1 MLYIEEK
8 SNRILLIIRGVGELK
23 NLELSRIFEQITRIL
38 KIKGENPF
46 KIRAYEKVALVLE
59 NLPIEIETIYRQG
72 GLNDIPGV
80 GAGIAKKIEEFLT
93 TGKLEYYE
101 KLKETLPSGV
111 IELLDISEVGPKTA
125 MLLYEELGVDNI
137 EKLEKAVKGHQ
148 IKDLPGMGEKSED
161 NILRGIEL
169 YKRRKERVLLGTA
182 LPLAEEIVES
192 LRQLKE
198 TSKISF
204 AGSLRRKKET
214 IGDIDI
220 LVTSHKPEKIMKT
233 FVSLPQVREILAEG
247 PTKSSVIT
255 KDDIHID
262 VRVVEPIS
270 FGAALQYFTGS
281 KAHNIKLR
289 ELAVKRGLKINEY
302 GVFNSETGQR
312 ITGEKEEEI
321 YKILD
326 LAFIPPELR
335 EDRGEIKAAQE
346 NKLPQLIECS
356 QIKGDLHLHTKWSDG
371 AHTIRQMA
379 EAAKKRGYKYIAI
392 TDHSQSLK
400 FAGGL
405 TEERLKGQIEE
416 IRKLNQELDDFTVL
430 TGIEVDIKS
439 DGSLDFSDEIL
450 SKLDVVVAAIHS
462 GFKQE
467 SKIITERLVGAMQN
481 RFVSIIAH
489 PTGRLIGYR
498 ESYQVDINEI
508 MKVASETG
516 TILEINAYPERL
528 DLNDVHCRMAKDR
541 GVQLAIETDAHSID
555 GLEFMNL
562 GVDVAR
568 RGWLEERDVINTLSL
583 DKLLKR
589 LKSKL

>member
-1 MLYIEEK
+1 MGK
-8 SNRILLIIRGVGELK
+8 LK
-23 NLELSRIFEQITRIL
+23 NLELSRMFDQIARML

-59 NLPIEIETIYRQG
+59 NLPIDIETIYQQG
-72 GLNDIPGV
+72 GLNNIPGV
-80 GAGIAKKIEEFLT
+80 GTGIAKKIEEFLT
-93 TGKLEYYE
+93 TGELEYYE
-101 KLKETLPSGV
+101 KLKETIPSGV
-111 IELLDISEVGPKTA
+111 IELLNISEVGPKTA
-125 MLLYEELGVDNI
+125 KLLYEELGVDNI
-137 EKLEKAVKGHQ
+137 EKLEKAVRQHQ

-169 YKRRKERVLLGTA
+169 CKRRKERVLLGTA

-192 LRQLKE
+192 LCQLKE
-198 TSKISF
+198 TDKINF

-220 LVTSHKPEKIMKT
+220 LVTSQKPEKIMKT
-233 FVSLPQVREILAEG
+233 FTSLPQVREILAEG

-289 ELAVKRGLKINEY
+289 ELAIKRGLKINEY
-302 GVFNSETGQR
+302 GVFDSETGQR
-312 ITGEKEEEI
+312 IAGEEEEEV

-335 EDRGEIKAAQE
+335 EDRGEIEAAQE
-346 NKLPQLIECS
+346 NKLTELIKYS
-356 QIKGDLHLHTKWSDG
+356 QIRGDLHLHTKWSDG

-405 TEERLKGQIEE
+405 IEERLKEQIEL
-416 IRKLNQELDDFTVL
+416 IQKLNQELKDFTIL
-430 TGIEVDIKS
+430 SGIEVDIKS

-450 SKLDVVVAAIHS
+450 SKLDVVIAAIHS

-467 SKIITERLVGAMQN
+467 SKIITGRIIKAMQN
-481 RFVSIIAH
+481 KLVNIIAH

-498 ESYQVDINEI
+498 ESYQVDINKI
-508 MKVASETG
+508 MNVAAETG

-528 DLNDVHCRMAKDR
+528 DLNDVYCRMAKDR

-568 RGWLEERDVINTLSL
+568 RGWLEEKDIINTLSL

-589 LKSKL
+589 LKNK

>member
-1 MLYIEEK
+1 M
-8 SNRILLIIRGVGELK
+8 GELK
-23 NLELSRIFEQITRIL
+23 NLELSRMFDQIARIL
-38 KIKGENPF
+38 KIKGENLF
-46 KIRAYEKVALVLE
+46 KIRAYEKIALVLE
-59 NLPIEIETIYRQG
+59 NLPIDIENIYQQG
-72 GLNDIPGV
+72 ELNNIPGV
-80 GAGIAKKIEEFLT
+80 GSAIAQKIEEFLT
-93 TGKLEYYE
+93 TDKLEYYE
-101 KLKETLPSGV
+101 KLKETIPSGV
-111 IELLDISEVGPKTA
+111 IELLDIYEVGPKTA
-125 MLLYEELGVDNI
+125 KLLYEELGIDNI
-137 EKLEKAVKGHQ
+137 EKLEEAVRQHQ
-148 IKDLPGMGEKSED
+148 IKDLPGMGEKSET

-192 LRQLKE
+192 LHQLKE
-198 TSKISF
+198 TDKISF

-214 IGDIDI
+214 IGDVDI
-220 LVTSHKPEKIMKT
+220 LIASQKPEKIMKT
-233 FVSLPQVREILAEG
+233 FVSFPQVREVLAEG
-247 PTKSSVIT
+247 PTKSSVIIR
-255 KDDIHID
+255 DDIHVD

-302 GVFNSETGQR
+302 GVFDSETGQR
-312 ITGEKEEEI
+312 IAGKEEEEV
-321 YKILD
+321 YRILD
-326 LAFIPPELR
+326 LPFIPPELR
-335 EDRGEIKAAQE
+335 EDRGEIEAAQE

-356 QIKGDLHLHTKWSDG
+356 QIKGDLHLHSKWSDG
-371 AHTIRQMA
+371 VHTIKQMA
-379 EAAKKRGYKYIAI
+379 EAAKKKGYKYIAI

-405 TEERLKGQIEE
+405 TEERLKEQIEE
-416 IRKLNQELDDFTVL
+416 IQKLNRKLDDFSIL

-450 SKLDVVVAAIHS
+450 RKLDVVIAAIHS

-467 SKIITERLVGAMQN
+467 SKIIMERLIGAMQN

-498 ESYQVDINEI
+498 ESYQVDIDKI
-508 MKVASETG
+508 MDMAAKTG

-528 DLNDVHCRMAKDR
+528 DLNDIYCRMAKDR

-555 GLEFMNL
+555 GLKFMNL

-568 RGWLEERDVINTLSL
+568 RGWLGEKDVVNTLPL

-589 LKSKL
+589 LKNK

>member
-1 MLYIEEK
+1 
-8 SNRILLIIRGVGELK
+8 GVGELK
-23 NLELSRIFEQITRIL
+23 NLELSRIFEQIARIL

-46 KIRAYEKVALVLE
+46 KIRAYEKIALVLE
-59 NLPIEIETIYRQG
+59 NLPIDIEIIYQQG
-72 GLNDIPGV
+72 GLNNIPGI
-80 GAGIAKKIEEFLT
+80 GEGITKKIEEFLT

-101 KLKETLPSGV
+101 KLKETIPSGV

-125 MLLYEELGVDNI
+125 KLLYEELGVDNI
-137 EKLEKAVKGHQ
+137 EKLEKAVRQHQ
-148 IKDLPGMGEKSED
+148 VKDLPGMGEKSET

-182 LPLAEEIVES
+182 LPLAEEIIES
-192 LRQLKE
+192 LHQLKE
-198 TSKISF
+198 TDKISF

-214 IGDIDI
+214 VGDIDI
-220 LVTSHKPEKIMKT
+220 LVTSQKPEKIMKT
-233 FVSLPQVREILAEG
+233 FTSLPQVREILAEG

-255 KDDIHID
+255 RDDIHVD

-289 ELAVKRGLKINEY
+289 ELALKRGLKINEY
-302 GVFNSETGQR
+302 GVFEVESGNR
-312 ITGEKEEEI
+312 ITGEKEEEV
-321 YKILD
+321 YQALN
-326 LAFIPPELR
+326 LPFIPPELR
-335 EDRGEIKAAQE
+335 EDRGEIEAAQE
-346 NKLPQLIECS
+346 NRLPRLVEYS
-356 QIKGDLHLHTKWSDG
+356 QIRGDLHLHTKWSDG

-405 TEERLKGQIEE
+405 TEERLQEQIEE

-450 SKLDVVVAAIHS
+450 SKLDVVIAAIHS

-467 SKIITERLVGAMQN
+467 SKIITERLVGAIQN

-498 ESYQVDINEI
+498 ESYQVDINEMI
-508 MKVASETG
+508 KVAAETG
-516 TILEINAYPERL
+516 TILEINAHPERL
-528 DLNDVHCRMAKDR
+528 DLNDAYCRMAKDK
-541 GVQLAIETDAHSID
+541 GVQLAIETDAHSIS

-568 RGWLEERDVINTLSL
+568 RGWLEEKDIINTLSL

-589 LKSKL
+589 WKIDNK

>member
-1 MLYIEEK
+1 MGK
-8 SNRILLIIRGVGELK
+8 LK
-23 NLELSRIFEQITRIL
+23 NLELSRIFEQIARIL

-46 KIRAYEKVALVLE
+46 KIRAYEKIVLVLE
-59 NLPIEIETIYRQG
+59 NLPIDIETIYRQG

-80 GAGIAKKIEEFLT
+80 GEGIAKKIEEFLT
-93 TGKLEYYE
+93 TSKLEYYE
-101 KLKETLPSGV
+101 KLKETIPSGV

-125 MLLYEELGVDNI
+125 KLLYEELGVDNI

-148 IKDLPGMGEKSED
+148 IKNLPGMGEKSET

-182 LPLAEEIVES
+182 LPLAEEIAES

-198 TSKISF
+198 TDKISF

-220 LVTSHKPEKIMKT
+220 LVTSQKPEKIMKT
-233 FVSLPQVREILAEG
+233 FISLPQVREILAEG

-281 KAHNIKLR
+281 KAHNIRLR

-302 GVFNSETGQR
+302 GVFDVKTNRR
-312 ITGEKEEEI
+312 IAGEREEEI
-321 YKILD
+321 YQILN
-326 LAFIPPELR
+326 LPFIPPELR

-346 NKLPQLIECS
+346 NKLPELIKYS
-356 QIKGDLHLHTKWSDG
+356 QIRGDLHLHTKWSDG

-405 TEERLKGQIEE
+405 TEERLREQAEE
-416 IRKLNQELDDFTVL
+416 IQKLNRKLDDFTIL

-439 DGSLDFSDEIL
+439 NGNLDFSDEIL

-498 ESYQVDINEI
+498 ESYQVDINKI
-508 MKVASETG
+508 MTLAVETG

-568 RGWLEERDVINTLSL
+568 RGWLEEKDVINTLPL

>member
-1 MLYIEEK
+1 
-8 SNRILLIIRGVGELK
+8 VGALK
-23 NLELSRIFEQITRIL
+23 NLELSRMFDRIASML
-38 KIKGENPF
+38 KIKGENSF
-46 KIRAYEKVALVLE
+46 KIRAYEKIALVLE
-59 NLPIEIETIYRQG
+59 NLPIDIEIIYQQG
-72 GLNDIPGV
+72 GLNNIPGV
-80 GAGIAKKIEEFLT
+80 GSAIAQKIEEFLT

-101 KLKETLPSGV
+101 KLKETIPSGV

-125 MLLYEELGVDNI
+125 KLLYEELGVDNI
-137 EKLEKAVKGHQ
+137 EKLEKAVRQHQ
-148 IKDLPGMGEKSED
+148 IKDLPGMGEKSEM

-198 TSKISF
+198 TDKISF

-220 LVTSHKPEKIMKT
+220 LVTSQKPEKIMET
-233 FVSLPQVREILAEG
+233 FISLPQVREILAEG

-255 KDDIHID
+255 KDDIHVD

-289 ELAVKRGLKINEY
+289 ELAIKRGLKINEY
-302 GVFNSETGQR
+302 GVFDSKTEQR
-312 ITGEKEEEI
+312 VTGEEEEEV
-321 YKILD
+321 YTILD
-326 LAFIPPELR
+326 LPFIPPELR
-335 EDRGEIKAAQE
+335 EDRGEIEAALE
-346 NKLPQLIECS
+346 NKLPRLVEYL
-356 QIKGDLHLHTKWSDG
+356 QIKGDLHSHSQWSDG
-371 AHTIRQMA
+371 VHTIKQMA

-405 TEERLKGQIEE
+405 SEERLQEQIEE
-416 IRKLNQELDDFTVL
+416 IRKLNQELDDFTIL
-430 TGIEVDIKS
+430 TGVEVDIKS
-439 DGSLDFSDEIL
+439 DGNLDFPDEIL
-450 SKLDVVVAAIHS
+450 SKLDVVIAAIHS

-467 SKIITERLVGAMQN
+467 SKMITKRLVGAMKN
-481 RFVSIIAH
+481 RLVSIIAH

-498 ESYQVDINEI
+498 ESYQLDMNEI
-508 MKVASETG
+508 IKVAAETG

-528 DLNDVHCRMAKDR
+528 DLNDIHCRMAKDS

-555 GLEFMNL
+555 GLELMNL

-568 RGWLEERDVINTLSL
+568 RGWLEEKDIVNTLPL
-583 DKLLKR
+583 DKLLMR
-589 LKSKL
+589 LNNK

>member
-1 MLYIEEK
+1 MK
-8 SNRILLIIRGVGELK
+8 ELK
-23 NLELSRIFEQITRIL
+23 NLELSRMFEQIARIL

-46 KIRAYEKVALVLE
+46 KIRAYEKIALVLE
-59 NLPIEIETIYRQG
+59 NLPIDIETIYRQG
-72 GLNDIPGV
+72 RLNNIPGV
-80 GAGIAKKIEEFLT
+80 GEGIAKKIEEFLT
-93 TGKLEYYE
+93 AGKLEYYE
-101 KLKETLPSGV
+101 KLKETIPSGV
-111 IELLDISEVGPKTA
+111 LELLDISEVGPKTA
-125 MLLYEELGVDNI
+125 KLLYEQLGVDNI
-137 EKLEKAVKGHQ
+137 EKLEKAVRKHQ
-148 IKDLPGMGEKSED
+148 VKDLPGMGEKSET

-182 LPLAEEIVES
+182 LPLAEEIVENLS
-192 LRQLKE
+192 HLKE
-198 TSKISF
+198 TNKISF

-220 LVTSHKPEKIMKT
+220 LVTSQKPEKIMKT
-233 FVSLPQVREILAEG
+233 FTSLPQVREILAEG

-255 KDDIHID
+255 KDDIHVD

-289 ELAVKRGLKINEY
+289 ELAIKRGLKINEY
-302 GVFNSETGQR
+302 GVFEMKTDRR
-312 ITGEKEEEI
+312 IAGEREEEI
-321 YKILD
+321 YKILN
-326 LAFIPPELR
+326 LPFIPPELR
-335 EDRGEIKAAQE
+335 EDRGEIEAALE
-346 NKLPQLIECS
+346 NRLPQLIEYP

-371 AHTIRQMA
+371 AHTIRQIA
-379 EAAKKRGYKYIAI
+379 EEAKRKGYKYIAI

-405 TEERLKGQIEE
+405 TEERLMEQVEE
-416 IRKLNQELDDFTVL
+416 IQKLNQELDDFTVL

-450 SKLDVVVAAIHS
+450 SKLGVVVAAIHS

-498 ESYQVDINEI
+498 ESYQVDIDKI
-508 MKVASETG
+508 MDMAAKTG

-528 DLNDVHCRMAKDR
+528 DLNDVYCRMAKNR

-568 RGWLEERDVINTLSL
+568 RGWLEEKDIVNTLPMNE
-583 DKLLKR
+583 LLKR
-589 LKSKL
+589 LKRKL

>member
-1 MLYIEEK
+1 M
-8 SNRILLIIRGVGELK
+8 K
-23 NLELSRIFEQITRIL
+23 NLDLSRIFEQIAKIL
-38 KIKGENPF
+38 KIKEENPF

-59 NLPIEIETIYRQG
+59 NLAIDIETIYQQG
-72 GLNDIPGV
+72 GLNNIPGV
-80 GAGIAKKIEEFLT
+80 GSAIAQKIEEFLT

-101 KLKETLPSGV
+101 KLKETIPSGV

-125 MLLYEELGVDNI
+125 KLLYEELGIDNI
-137 EKLEKAVKGHQ
+137 EKLEKAVKEHQ

-192 LRQLKE
+192 LHQLKE
-198 TSKISF
+198 TDKISF

-220 LVTSHKPEKIMKT
+220 LVTSQKPEKIMKKFT
-233 FVSLPQVREILAEG
+233 SLPQVSEILAEG

-255 KDDIHID
+255 RDDIHVD

-289 ELAVKRGLKINEY
+289 ELAIKMGFKINEY
-302 GVFNSETGQR
+302 GVFDAKTGQR
-312 ITGEKEEEI
+312 KAGKEEEEV
-321 YKILD
+321 YRILN
-326 LAFIPPELR
+326 LPFIAPELR
-335 EDRGEIKAAQE
+335 EDRGEIEAAQE
-346 NKLPQLIECS
+346 NKLPRLIENP
-356 QIKGDLHLHTKWSDG
+356 QIKGDLHLHSQWSDG
-371 AHTIRQMA
+371 VDTIQQMA

-405 TEERLKGQIEE
+405 TEERLREQVEE
-416 IRKLNQELDDFTVL
+416 IQKLNQELDDFIIL

-467 SKIITERLVGAMQN
+467 SKVITERIIKAMQN

-498 ESYQVDINEI
+498 ESYQVDINEMI
-508 MKVASETG
+508 KVAAETG
-516 TILEINAYPERL
+516 TILEINSHPERL
-528 DLNDVHCRMAKDR
+528 DLNDIYCRMAKDK

-568 RGWLEERDVINTLSL
+568 RGWLEEKDIINTLPL

-589 LKSKL
+589 LKNKG

>member
-1 MLYIEEK
+1 M
-8 SNRILLIIRGVGELK
+8 K
-23 NLELSRIFEQITRIL
+23 NLELSRMFDQIAKML
-38 KIKGENPF
+38 KIKGENSF

-59 NLPIEIETIYRQG
+59 NLPIDIETIYQQE
-72 GLNDIPGV
+72 GLNNIPGV
-80 GAGIAKKIEEFLT
+80 GEGIAKKIEEFLT

-101 KLKETLPSGV
+101 KLKETIPDGV
-111 IELLDISEVGPKTA
+111 VKLIDIPEVGPKTA
-125 MLLYEELGVDNI
+125 KLLYEELSVDNI
-137 EKLEKAVKGHQ
+137 EKLEKAVKEHQ
-148 IKDLPGMGEKSED
+148 IKDLTGMGEKSET

-182 LPLAEEIVES
+182 LPLAVEIVEN

-220 LVTSHKPEKIMKT
+220 LVTSQKPEKIMKT
-233 FVSLPQVREILAEG
+233 FASLPQVREILTEG

-255 KDDIHID
+255 KEDIHVD

-281 KAHNIKLR
+281 KTHNIKLR
-289 ELAVKRGLKINEY
+289 ELAIKRGLKINEY
-302 GVFNSETGQR
+302 GVFDAETGKR
-312 ITGEKEEEI
+312 IAGKKEEGV
-321 YKILD
+321 YRILD
-326 LAFIPPELR
+326 LPFIPPELR
-335 EDRGEIKAAQE
+335 EDRGEIEAAQE
-346 NKLPQLIECS
+346 GRLPRLVEYP

-405 TEERLKGQIEE
+405 IEERLREQIEE
-416 IRKLNQELDDFTVL
+416 IRKLNQELDDFTVF

-450 SKLDVVVAAIHS
+450 SKLDVVIAAIHS

-498 ESYQVDINEI
+498 ESYQVDIDKI
-508 MKVASETG
+508 MNMAAKTE

-528 DLNDVHCRMAKDR
+528 DLNDVYCRMAKDK

-568 RGWLEERDVINTLSL
+568 RGWLEEKDIVNTLPL

-589 LKSKL
+589 LKNK

>member
-1 MLYIEEK
+1 VSK
-8 SNRILLIIRGVGELK
+8 LK
-23 NLELSRIFEQITRIL
+23 NLELSRIFEQIAKIL

-46 KIRAYEKVALVLE
+46 KIRAYEKITLVLE
-59 NLPIEIETIYRQG
+59 NLPIDIETIYHQG
-72 GLNDIPGV
+72 GLSNIPGV
-80 GAGIAKKIEEFLT
+80 GTGITKKIEEFLT

-101 KLKETLPSGV
+101 KLKETIPSGV

-125 MLLYEELGVDNI
+125 KLLYEQLGVDNI
-137 EKLEKAVKGHQ
+137 EKLEKVVRQHQ
-148 IKDLPGMGEKSED
+148 IKDLPGMGEK
-161 NILRGIEL
+161 
-169 YKRRKERVLLGTA
+169 KRRKERVLLGLA
-182 LPLAEEIVES
+182 LPLAEEIVWG
-192 LRQLKE
+192 LCQLKE

-220 LVTSHKPEKIMKT
+220 LVTSQKPEKIMKT
-233 FVSLPQVREILAEG
+233 FTSLPQVS
-247 PTKSSVIT
+247 TKSSVIT
-255 KDDIHID
+255 KDDIHVD

-289 ELAVKRGLKINEY
+289 ELAVKGSLKINEY
-302 GVFNSETGQR
+302 GVFDVKTDR
-312 ITGEKEEEI
+312 RVAGEREEEI
-321 YKILD
+321 YQILN
-326 LAFIPPELR
+326 LPFIPPELR

-346 NKLPQLIECS
+346 NSLPKLIEYS
-356 QIKGDLHLHTKWSDG
+356 QIRGDLHLHTKWSDG
-371 AHTIRQMA
+371 THTIRQMA

-392 TDHSQSLK
+392 TEHSQSLK

-405 TEERLKGQIEE
+405 TEERLKEQIEE
-416 IRKLNQELDDFTVL
+416 IQKLNQEFNDFTIL

-439 DGSLDFSDEIL
+439 DGSLDYPDEIL
-450 SKLDVVVAAIHS
+450 SRLDVVIAAIHS

-467 SKIITERLVGAMQN
+467 SKIITGRIVKAMQN
-481 RFVSIIAH
+481 RRVNIIAH

-498 ESYQVDINEI
+498 ESYQVDIN
-508 MKVASETG
+508 KVMDIAAETG

-528 DLNDVHCRMAKDR
+528 DLNDVYCRMAKEK

-568 RGWLEERDVINTLSL
+568 RGWLEEKDVINTLPL

-589 LKSKL
+589 LKNK

>member
-1 MLYIEEK
+1 M
-8 SNRILLIIRGVGELK
+8 K
-23 NLELSRIFEQITRIL
+23 NLELSRIFEQIAKIL

-46 KIRAYEKVALVLE
+46 KIRAYEKITSVLE
-59 NLPIEIETIYRQG
+59 NLPIDIETIYHQG
-72 GLNDIPGV
+72 GLSNIPGV
-80 GAGIAKKIEEFLT
+80 GTGITKKIEEFLT

-101 KLKETLPSGV
+101 KMKETIPSGV

-125 MLLYEELGVDNI
+125 RLLYEELGVDNI
-137 EKLEKAVKGHQ
+137 GKLEKAVKGHR
-148 IKDLPGMGEKSED
+148 IKGLPGMGEKSED

-169 YKRRKERVLLGTA
+169 FKRRKERVLLGTA
-182 LPLAEEIVES
+182 LPLAEEIVGG

-220 LVTSHKPEKIMKT
+220 LVTSQKPEKIMKT
-233 FVSLPQVREILAEG
+233 FTSLPQVREILAEG

-255 KDDIHID
+255 KDDIHVD

-289 ELAVKRGLKINEY
+289 ELAVKRSLKINEY
-302 GVFNSETGQR
+302 GVFDVKTDR
-312 ITGEKEEEI
+312 RVAGEREEEI
-321 YKILD
+321 YQILN
-326 LAFIPPELR
+326 LPFIPPELR
-335 EDRGEIKAAQE
+335 EDRGEIEAAQE
-346 NKLPQLIECS
+346 NKLPELIKFS
-356 QIKGDLHLHTKWSDG
+356 QIRGDLHLHTKWSDG
-371 AHTIRQMA
+371 ANTIKQMA

-392 TDHSQSLK
+392 TEHSQSLK

-405 TEERLKGQIEE
+405 TEERLKEQIEE
-416 IRKLNQELDDFTVL
+416 IQKLNQEFDGFTIL

-439 DGSLDFSDEIL
+439 DGSLDYPDEIL
-450 SKLDVVVAAIHS
+450 SRLDVVIAAIHS

-498 ESYQVDINEI
+498 ESYQVDINKMMNI
-508 MKVASETG
+508 AAETG

-528 DLNDVHCRMAKDR
+528 DLNDVYCRMAKEK
-541 GVQLAIETDAHSID
+541 GIQLAIETDAHSID

-568 RGWLEERDVINTLSL
+568 RGWLEEKDIINTLPL
-583 DKLLKR
+583 DKLVKR
-589 LKSKL
+589 LKNK

>member
-1 MLYIEEK
+1 
-8 SNRILLIIRGVGELK
+8 
-23 NLELSRIFEQITRIL
+23 
-38 KIKGENPF
+38 
-46 KIRAYEKVALVLE
+46 
-59 NLPIEIETIYRQG
+59 
-72 GLNDIPGV
+72 
-80 GAGIAKKIEEFLT
+80 
-93 TGKLEYYE
+93 
-101 KLKETLPSGV
+101 
-111 IELLDISEVGPKTA
+111 PKTA
-125 MLLYEELGVDNI
+125 KLLYEELGVDNI
-137 EKLEKAVKGHQ
+137 EKLEKAVRQHQ

-169 YKRRKERVLLGTA
+169 YKRRKERVLLGLA
-182 LPLAEEIVES
+182 LPLAEEIVKS
-192 LRQLKE
+192 LSRLDE
-198 TSKISF
+198 TDKISF

-220 LVTSHKPEKIMKT
+220 LVTSQKPEKIMKT
-233 FVSLPQVREILAEG
+233 FTSLPQVREILAEG

-255 KDDIHID
+255 KDDIHVD

-281 KAHNIKLR
+281 KAHNIRLR
-289 ELAVKRGLKINEY
+289 ELAIKRNLKINEY
-302 GVFNSETGQR
+302 GIFDVKTDGR
-312 ITGEKEEEI
+312 IAGEREEEI
-321 YKILD
+321 YQILN
-326 LAFIPPELR
+326 LPFIPPELR
-335 EDRGEIKAAQE
+335 EDMGEIEAAQE
-346 NKLPQLIECS
+346 NRLPRLVEYS
-356 QIKGDLHLHTKWSDG
+356 QIRGDLHLHTKWSDG

-405 TEERLKGQIEE
+405 TEERLREQVEE
-416 IRKLNQELDDFTVL
+416 IQKLNQELDDFTVL

-467 SKIITERLVGAMQN
+467 SKIITERIIKAMQN
-481 RFVSIIAH
+481 GFVNIIAH

-528 DLNDVHCRMAKDR
+528 DLNDVYCRMAKEK
-541 GVQLAIETDAHSID
+541 GVQLAVETDAHSID

-568 RGWLEERDVINTLSL
+568 RGWLEEKDIVNALPL
-583 DKLLKR
+583 DKLFKR
-589 LKSKL
+589 LKRKL

>member
-1 MLYIEEK
+1 M
-8 SNRILLIIRGVGELK
+8 RQLK
-23 NLELSRIFEQITRIL
+23 NLELSRIFEQIARIL

-46 KIRAYEKVALVLE
+46 KIRAYEKIALVLE
-59 NLPIEIETIYRQG
+59 NLPIDIETIYQQG
-72 GLNDIPGV
+72 RLNNIPGV
-80 GAGIAKKIEEFLT
+80 GEGIAKKIEEFLT

-101 KLKETLPSGV
+101 KLKETIPSGV

-125 MLLYEELGVDNI
+125 KLLYEELGVDNI
-137 EKLEKAVKGHQ
+137 EKLEKAVRQHR

-161 NILRGIEL
+161 NILRGIKL

-192 LRQLKE
+192 LSRLDE
-198 TSKISF
+198 TDKIIF

-220 LVTSHKPEKIMKT
+220 LVTSRKPEKIMKT
-233 FVSLPQVREILAEG
+233 FTSLPQVREILAEG

-255 KDDIHID
+255 KGDIHVD

-302 GVFNSETGQR
+302 GVFDVKTDRRIAGESEQ
-312 ITGEKEEEI
+312 EI
-321 YKILD
+321 YQILD
-326 LAFIPPELR
+326 LSFIPPELR
-335 EDRGEIKAAQE
+335 EDRGEIEAAQE
-346 NKLPQLIECS
+346 NRLPQLIEYS
-356 QIKGDLHLHTKWSDG
+356 RIRGDLHLHTKWSDG

-379 EAAKKRGYKYIAI
+379 EAAKKKGYKYIAI

-400 FAGGL
+400 MTGGL
-405 TEERLKGQIEE
+405 TEEKLREQIEL
-416 IRKLNQELDDFTVL
+416 IHTINQELKDFTIL
-430 TGIEVDIKS
+430 SGSEIDIKS
-439 DGSLDFSDEIL
+439 DGSLDYPDEIL
-450 SKLDVVVAAIHS
+450 SRLDIVIAAIHS

-467 SKIITERLVGAMQN
+467 SKIITNRIVRAMQN
-481 RFVSIIAH
+481 KWVNIIAH

-498 ESYQVDINEI
+498 EAYQVDINKI
-508 MKVASETG
+508 MDVAAETR

-528 DLNDVHCRMAKDR
+528 DLNDVYCRMAKDR

-568 RGWLEERDVINTLSL
+568 RGWLEEKDIVNTLPL

-589 LKSKL
+589 LKRKL

>member
-1 MLYIEEK
+1 M
-8 SNRILLIIRGVGELK
+8 GVGELK
-23 NLELSRIFEQITRIL
+23 NLEISRMFDQITRML

-46 KIRAYEKVALVLE
+46 KIRAYEKIALVLE
-59 NLPIEIETIYRQG
+59 NLPIDIEIIYQQG
-72 GLNDIPGV
+72 GLNNIPGV
-80 GAGIAKKIEEFLT
+80 GSAIAQKIEEFLT

-101 KLKETLPSGV
+101 KLKEAVPSGV
-111 IELLDISEVGPKTA
+111 MELLDISEVGPKTA
-125 MLLYEELGVDNI
+125 KLLYEELGVDNM
-137 EKLEKAVKGHQ
+137 EKLEKAVKQHR
-148 IKDLPGMGEKSED
+148 IKDLPGMGEKSET

-169 YKRRKERVLLGTA
+169 YNRRKERVLLGTA
-182 LPLAEEIVES
+182 LPLAEEIVGS
-192 LRQLKE
+192 LHQLKE
-198 TSKISF
+198 TEKINF

-220 LVTSHKPEKIMKT
+220 LVTSQKPEKIMKT
-233 FVSLPQVREILAEG
+233 FTSLPQVREILAEG

-255 KDDIHID
+255 KDDIHVD

-302 GVFNSETGQR
+302 GVFDSETGQR
-312 ITGEKEEEI
+312 IAGEEEEEV
-321 YKILD
+321 YLILD
-326 LAFIPPELR
+326 LPFIPPELR
-335 EDRGEIKAAQE
+335 EDRGEIEAAQQ
-346 NKLPQLIECS
+346 NKLPRLVGYP
-356 QIKGDLHLHTKWSDG
+356 QIKGDLHLHSKWSDG
-371 AHTIRQMA
+371 VHTIKQMA
-379 EAAKKRGYKYIAI
+379 EAAKKKGYKYIAI

-405 TEERLKGQIEE
+405 IEERLQEQIEE
-416 IRKLNQELDDFTVL
+416 IRKLNQALDDFTVL

-450 SKLDVVVAAIHS
+450 SKLNVVIAAIHS

-498 ESYQVDINEI
+498 ESYQVDIDKI
-508 MKVASETG
+508 MDMAAKTG

-528 DLNDVHCRMAKDR
+528 DLNDVYCRMAKDK
-541 GVQLAIETDAHSID
+541 GVQLAIETDAHSVD

-568 RGWLEERDVINTLSL
+568 RGWLEEKDVINTLPL

>member
-1 MLYIEEK
+1 M
-8 SNRILLIIRGVGELK
+8 K
-23 NLELSRIFEQITRIL
+23 NLELSRMFEQIARIL

-46 KIRAYEKVALVLE
+46 KIRAYEKITLVLE
-59 NLPIEIETIYRQG
+59 NLPIDIETIYQQG
-72 GLNDIPGV
+72 GLNNIPGV
-80 GAGIAKKIEEFLT
+80 GEGIAKKIEEFLT

-101 KLKETLPSGV
+101 KLKETIPDGV
-111 IELLDISEVGPKTA
+111 VELIDILEVGPKTA
-125 MLLYEELGVDNI
+125 KLLYEELGVDNI
-137 EKLEKAVKGHQ
+137 EKLEKAVRQHQ
-148 IKDLPGMGEKSED
+148 IKDLPGMGEKTET

-182 LPLAEEIVES
+182 LPLAEEIVEN

-198 TSKISF
+198 TDKINF

-220 LVTSHKPEKIMKT
+220 LVTSQKPEKIMKT
-233 FVSLPQVREILAEG
+233 FTSLPQVREILAEG

-255 KDDIHID
+255 KKDIHVD

-281 KAHNIKLR
+281 KVHNIKLR

-302 GVFNSETGQR
+302 GVFDSETGQR
-312 ITGEKEEEI
+312 ITGEKEEEV

-335 EDRGEIKAAQE
+335 EDRGEIEAAQE
-346 NKLPQLIECS
+346 NKLPELIEYS
-356 QIKGDLHLHTKWSDG
+356 QIEGDLHMHTKWSDG
-371 AHTIRQMA
+371 AHSIMQMA

-405 TEERLKGQIEE
+405 TEERLREQIEK
-416 IRKLNQELDDFTVL
+416 IRKLNQELDDFTIL
-430 TGIEVDIKS
+430 SGIEVDIKS

-450 SKLDVVVAAIHS
+450 SKLDVVIAAIHS

-467 SKIITERLVGAMQN
+467 SKVITERIVKAMQN
-481 RFVSIIAH
+481 KLVSIIAH

-498 ESYQVDINEI
+498 ESYQVDINKMMDI
-508 MKVASETG
+508 ATETR
-516 TILEINAYPERL
+516 TILEINACPERL
-528 DLNDVHCRMAKDR
+528 DLNDVYCRMAKEK
-541 GVQLAIETDAHSID
+541 GVQLAIETDAHSIN

-568 RGWLEERDVINTLSL
+568 RGWLEEKDIINTLSL

-589 LKSKL
+589 LKNK

>member
-1 MLYIEEK
+1 
-8 SNRILLIIRGVGELK
+8 VGELK
-23 NLELSRIFEQITRIL
+23 NLELSRMFDQIARML

-46 KIRAYEKVALVLE
+46 KIRAYEKITLVLE
-59 NLPIEIETIYRQG
+59 NLPIDIETIYQQG
-72 GLNDIPGV
+72 RLNNIPGV
-80 GAGIAKKIEEFLT
+80 GEGIAKKIEEFLT

-101 KLKETLPSGV
+101 KLKETIPSGV

-125 MLLYEELGVDNI
+125 KLLYEELGVDNI
-137 EKLEKAVKGHQ
+137 EKLEKALRQHQ
-148 IKDLPGMGEKSED
+148 IKDLTGMGEKSET

-182 LPLAEEIVES
+182 LPLAEEIVEN

-198 TSKISF
+198 TDKINF

-220 LVTSHKPEKIMKT
+220 LVTSQKPEKIMKT
-233 FVSLPQVREILAEG
+233 FTSLPQVREILVEG

-289 ELAVKRGLKINEY
+289 ELAIKRGLKINEY
-302 GVFNSETGQR
+302 GVFDAETGQR
-312 ITGEKEEEI
+312 ITGKKEEEV
-321 YKILD
+321 YRILD
-326 LAFIPPELR
+326 LPFIPPELR

-346 NKLPQLIECS
+346 NKLPELIEYS
-356 QIKGDLHLHTKWSDG
+356 QIKGDLHMHTKWSDG

-379 EAAKKRGYKYIAI
+379 EAAKNRGYKYIAI

-405 TEERLKGQIEE
+405 TEERLREQIEL
-416 IRKLNQELDDFTVL
+416 IQKLNQELDDFTIL
-430 TGIEVDIKS
+430 SGIEVDIKS

-450 SKLDVVVAAIHS
+450 SKLDVVIAAIHS

-467 SKIITERLVGAMQN
+467 SKIITGRLVGAMQN
-481 RFVSIIAH
+481 RFVNVIAH

-498 ESYQVDINEI
+498 EPYQVDIDKI
-508 MKVASETG
+508 MDIAAKTG

-528 DLNDVHCRMAKDR
+528 DLNDVYCRMAKDR
-541 GVQLAIETDAHSID
+541 GVLLAIETDAHSID

-568 RGWLEERDVINTLSL
+568 RGWLEEKDIVNTLPL
-583 DKLLKR
+583 NELLRRLKR
-589 LKSKL
+589 KL

>member
-1 MLYIEEK
+1 
-8 SNRILLIIRGVGELK
+8 LK
-23 NLELSRIFEQITRIL
+23 NLELSRIFEQIARML

-46 KIRAYEKVALVLE
+46 KIRAYEKITLVLE
-59 NLPIEIETIYRQG
+59 NLPIDIEKIYHQG
-72 GLNDIPGV
+72 GLNNIPGV
-80 GAGIAKKIEEFLT
+80 GEGIAKKIEEFLT

-101 KLKETLPSGV
+101 KLKETIPDGV
-111 IELLDISEVGPKTA
+111 VKLIDILEVGPKTA
-125 MLLYEELGVDNI
+125 KLLYEELGVDNI
-137 EKLEKAVKGHQ
+137 EKLEKAIRQHQ
-148 IKDLPGMGEKSED
+148 IKDLPGMGEKSET
-161 NILRGIEL
+161 NILRGIGL

-182 LPLAEEIVES
+182 LPLAEEIVEN

-198 TSKISF
+198 TDKINF

-220 LVTSHKPEKIMKT
+220 LVTSQKPEKIMKT
-233 FVSLPQVREILAEG
+233 FTSLPHVREILAEG

-289 ELAVKRGLKINEY
+289 ELAIKMGLKINEY
-302 GVFNSETGQR
+302 GVFDSKNGQR
-312 ITGEKEEEI
+312 IAGKKEEEV
-321 YKILD
+321 YRILD
-326 LAFIPPELR
+326 LPFIPPELR

-346 NKLPQLIECS
+346 NRLPELIKYS
-356 QIKGDLHLHTKWSDG
+356 QIRGDLHLHTKWSDG
-371 AHTIRQMA
+371 AHTIKQMA

-405 TEERLKGQIEE
+405 TEERLKEQVELIK
-416 IRKLNQELDDFTVL
+416 RLNQELKDFTIL
-430 TGIEVDIKS
+430 SGIEVDIKS

-450 SKLDVVVAAIHS
+450 GKLDVVIAAIHS

-498 ESYQVDINEI
+498 ESYQVDIDKI
-508 MKVASETG
+508 MGMAAKTG

-568 RGWLEERDVINTLSL
+568 RGWLEEKDIINTLPL

-589 LKSKL
+589 LKNKG

>member
-1 MLYIEEK
+1 
-8 SNRILLIIRGVGELK
+8 LK
-23 NLELSRIFEQITRIL
+23 NLELSRIFDQIARML

-46 KIRAYEKVALVLE
+46 KIRAYEKITLVLE
-59 NLPIEIETIYRQG
+59 NLPIDIETIYHQG
-72 GLNDIPGV
+72 GLNNIPGV
-80 GAGIAKKIEEFLT
+80 GEGIAKKIEEFLT

-101 KLKETLPSGV
+101 KLKETIPDGV
-111 IELLDISEVGPKTA
+111 VKLIDILEVGPKTA
-125 MLLYEELGVDNI
+125 KLLYEQLGVDNI
-137 EKLEKAVKGHQ
+137 EKLEKAVRQHQ
-148 IKDLPGMGEKSED
+148 VKDLPGMGEKSET

-182 LPLAEEIVES
+182 LPLAEEIVEN

-198 TSKISF
+198 TDKINF

-220 LVTSHKPEKIMKT
+220 LVTSQKPEKIMKT
-233 FVSLPQVREILAEG
+233 FTSLPHVREILAEG

-289 ELAVKRGLKINEY
+289 ELAIKRGLKINEY
-302 GVFNSETGQR
+302 GVFDSKNGQR
-312 ITGEKEEEI
+312 IAGKKEEEV
-321 YKILD
+321 YRILD
-326 LAFIPPELR
+326 LPFIPPELR

-346 NKLPQLIECS
+346 NRLPQLIEYS

-371 AHTIRQMA
+371 AYTIKQMA

-405 TEERLKGQIEE
+405 TEERLREQIEK
-416 IRKLNQELDDFTVL
+416 IRRLNQELNNFTVF

-450 SKLDVVVAAIHS
+450 SKLDVVIAAIHS

-467 SKIITERLVGAMQN
+467 SKIITGRLVGAMQN

-498 ESYQVDINEI
+498 ESYQVNIDKI
-508 MKVASETG
+508 MDMAAKTR

-528 DLNDVHCRMAKDR
+528 DLNDVYCRMAKDR
-541 GVQLAIETDAHSID
+541 GAQLAIETDAHSIE

-568 RGWLEERDVINTLSL
+568 RGWLEEKDIVNTLHL
-583 DKLLKR
+583 NELLKR
-589 LKSKL
+589 LKRKL

>member
-1 MLYIEEK
+1 M
-8 SNRILLIIRGVGELK
+8 K
-23 NLELSRIFEQITRIL
+23 NLELSQMFDQIARIL

-46 KIRAYEKVALVLE
+46 KIRAYEKIALVLE
-59 NLPIEIETIYRQG
+59 NLPIDIETIYRQG
-72 GLNDIPGV
+72 GLNNIPGV
-80 GAGIAKKIEEFLT
+80 GSAIAQKIEEFLT

-101 KLKETLPSGV
+101 KLKETMPSGV

-125 MLLYEELGVDNI
+125 KLLYEELGIDNI
-137 EKLEKAVKGHQ
+137 EKLEKAVSEHR
-148 IKDLPGMGEKSED
+148 IKDLPGMGEKSET

-182 LPLAEEIVES
+182 LPLAEEMVES
-192 LRQLKE
+192 LGHLKE
-198 TSKISF
+198 TDKINF
-204 AGSLRRKKET
+204 AGSVRRKKET

-220 LVTSHKPEKIMKT
+220 LVTSRKPEKIMKT
-233 FVSLPQVREILAEG
+233 FTSLPQVREILAEG

-255 KDDIHID
+255 KDDIHVD

-289 ELAVKRGLKINEY
+289 ELAIKRGLKINEY
-302 GVFNSETGQR
+302 GVFESETGQR
-312 ITGEKEEEI
+312 IAGEEEEEV
-321 YKILD
+321 YRILD
-326 LAFIPPELR
+326 LPFIPPELR
-335 EDRGEIKAAQE
+335 EDRGEIEAAQE
-346 NKLPQLIECS
+346 NRLPRLVEYP
-356 QIKGDLHLHTKWSDG
+356 QIKGDLHLHSQWSDG
-371 AHTIRQMA
+371 VHTIKQMA
-379 EAAKKRGYKYIAI
+379 EAAKKKGYKYIAI

-405 TEERLKGQIEE
+405 TEERLKEQIEE
-416 IRKLNQELDDFTVL
+416 IRKLNQKLDDFTVL

-450 SKLDVVVAAIHS
+450 SKLDVVIAAIHS

-498 ESYQVDINEI
+498 ESYQVDIDKI
-508 MKVASETG
+508 MDMAAKTG

-528 DLNDVHCRMAKDR
+528 DLNDIYCRMAKDR

-555 GLEFMNL
+555 GLELMNL
-562 GVDVAR
+562 GVYVAR
-568 RGWLEERDVINTLSL
+568 RGWLEEKDIVNTLPL
-583 DKLLKR
+583 NKLLKR
-589 LKSKL
+589 LKNK